1 MGCSLDAPRRRR
13 VRPRRAT
20 PVHDLRGRPVN
31 RLSRID
37 VHHRVIGACVPITS
51 TDQPALT
58 DRAHHASSSGEPYRR
73 ARPPGSCRC
82 TGTCCAGPVLPRDG
96 DGVASRRRACSRG
109 PRALWRAAG
118 LCPSASSSRSC
129 RPAPRRLAPPSAEAD
144 RAADAPAVRV
154 DRLLS
159 KRGDGATARAF
170 FSRAVSFG
178 RRPGEVTTDRAPI
191 YPRVLDDVCAE
202 CPARPGAVRER
213 GHGSRSGPAQSEA
226 GTDRVRRH
234 RVTRDDRAIGL
245 GSSGIRRHCFL
256 ARSCPVAPWL
266 SATNGTATAAGR
278 H

>member
-31 RLSRID
+31 RSSRID
-37 VHHRVIGACVPITS
+37 AHHRRDWRFVPTTS

-96 DGVASRRRACSRG
+96 DGVCFAATSVFPWTACV
-109 PRALWRAAG
+109 WRAAG

-159 KRGDGATARAF
+159 KRGDGATARSF

-191 YPRVLDDVCAE
+191 YPRVLDDVV
-202 CPARPGAVRER
+202 PSARHVVE
-213 GHGSRSGPAQSEA
+213 Q
-226 GTDRVRRH
+226 
-234 RVTRDDRAIGL
+234 
-245 GSSGIRRHCFL
+245 
-256 ARSCPVAPWL
+256 
-266 SATNGTATAAGR
+266 
-278 H
+278 

>member
-1 MGCSLDAPRRRR
+1 MSTTD
-13 VRPRRAT
+13 
-20 PVHDLRGRPVN
+20 
-31 RLSRID
+31 
-37 VHHRVIGACVPITS
+37 VIGACVPITS

-58 DRAHHASSSGEPYRR
+58 DRAHHASSWGEPYRR

-96 DGVASRRRACSRG
+96 GGVASRRRARSRG

-129 RPAPRRLAPPSAEAD
+129 RPASRRLAPLSAEAD

-191 YPRVLDDVCAE
+191 YPRVLDDVV
-202 CPARPGAVRER
+202 PSARHVVEQYANDVMEADP
-213 GHGSRSGPAQSEA
+213 GPAQSEA
-226 GTDRVRRH
+226 GTDRVRRL
-234 RVTRDDRAIGL
+234 RVTRDDRALGL
-245 GSSGIRRHCFL
+245 GSSRIL
-256 ARSCPVAPWL
+256 AASARSHH
-266 SATNGTATAAGR
+266 G
-278 H
+278 

>member
-13 VRPRRAT
+13 VRRAT

-31 RLSRID
+31 KSSRID
-37 VHHRVIGACVPITS
+37 VHHRRDRLRVPITT
-51 TDQPALT
+51 TDQSALT

-118 LCPSASSSRSC
+118 LCPTASSSRSC

-159 KRGDGATARAF
+159 KRGDGATARSF
-170 FSRAVSFG
+170 FSRLSFG

-191 YPRVLDDVCAE
+191 YPRVLDDVVPSARHVVE
-202 CPARPGAVRER
+202 QYANEVMEADPALLKVRRGPIGFGVSGSRATTERSGSDPLEPDAIVSWPAPARSH
-213 GHGSRSGPAQSEA
+213 HG
-226 GTDRVRRH
+226 
-234 RVTRDDRAIGL
+234 
-245 GSSGIRRHCFL
+245 
-256 ARSCPVAPWL
+256 
-266 SATNGTATAAGR
+266 
-278 H
+278 

>member
-1 MGCSLDAPRRRR
+1 MSTTD
-13 VRPRRAT
+13 
-20 PVHDLRGRPVN
+20 
-31 RLSRID
+31 
-37 VHHRVIGACVPITS
+37 VIGACVPITS

-58 DRAHHASSSGEPYRR
+58 TGPTMQAHR
-73 ARPPGSCRC
+73 
-82 TGTCCAGPVLPRDG
+82 
-96 DGVASRRRACSRG
+96 ASRTAVLVRHGRAAAQGRAAPGRFSHATAAALLRGGERVPGG

-191 YPRVLDDVCAE
+191 YPRVLDDVV
-202 CPARPGAVRER
+202 PSARHVVEQYANDVMEADP
-213 GHGSRSGPAQSEA
+213 GPAQSEA
-226 GTDRVRRH
+226 GTDRVRRL
-234 RVTRDDRAIGL
+234 RVTRDDRALGL
-245 GSSGIRRHCFL
+245 GSSRIL
-256 ARSCPVAPWL
+256 AASARSHH
-266 SATNGTATAAGR
+266 G
-278 H
+278 